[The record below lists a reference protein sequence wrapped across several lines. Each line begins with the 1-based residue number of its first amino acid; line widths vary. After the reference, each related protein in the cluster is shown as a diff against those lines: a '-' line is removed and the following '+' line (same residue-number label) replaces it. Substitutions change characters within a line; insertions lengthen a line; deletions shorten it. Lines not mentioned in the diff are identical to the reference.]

1 MGVEGVEKLNAAGAA
16 IDNTAVKEEKLT
28 RATRTSGDAMGQLL
42 GRLDARVRAERAL
55 QNALQQVNRFEEEGI
70 GTAGERAQAINAATM
85 RYNESIQRISGTK
98 AQDTFL
104 GAGNAARLSAF
115 QIQNLSFQLQD
126 VGQAVLTGQPLFR
139 TFIQQGSQIAQIFG
153 PGVGVAGAIRAVGT
167 GVAQFLLNPLN
178 LLVLGFAGA
187 VAGAGALF
195 TLLRGDTTST
205 VLEKHEDVI
214 KSIKERWEEA
224 EDAAVQYGERAQAA
238 ITFEGRQNIVG
249 LQDRADSELLS
260 LRSTLNAIESIARVR
275 RVFGGVGDLGAG
287 PVSEIANRLAED
299 LRDGTADIQAYNAEV
314 EKLANSDPA
323 DKGLQ
328 KLAKRFTDLTKEVT
342 SLVEASKEANKQLY
356 ELTLLGARTTAAANA
371 REFIGRN
378 AQEAIE
384 LRNRQA
390 AALQGVFARSPGEK
404 AAAAAAGVL
413 AAPVDPNESAEGRNL
428 RAQNAAALALATA
441 EHALSE
447 AQRERKRSLD
457 EAMLSAALDLDLLGK
472 SVGATTALR
481 MEYQLTAQLR
491 AEAAKNGTVID
502 QREIELIKEKTA
514 AIGAYAQQLAE
525 ANALRDAQFAREQF
539 GRSPIQQQVAGAV
552 RSIYGDDYA
561 QNLHGA
567 VASQVRLN
575 EQIKLGADLAKDFVG
590 GFASDLQNGVSA
602 VEALGNAFDR
612 LSARLIDMALD
623 QAINML
629 FANLFGAFGGGTVS
643 AGIGFHAKG
652 NAFDSGNV
660 IPFRRG
666 GVIDRPT
673 LFPMARGMGLMGEDG
688 PEAVMPLKRGA
699 DGRLGVEAGGGGVK
713 VEVVNEIVNNN
724 GSEVRTERRRD
735 GNREINRIIIGSV
748 QTGAARGDL
757 DGVLGG
763 RMGARTRVSRTS

>member
-1 MGVEGVEKLNAAGAA
+1 MTDVVQQAIYRMGVEGVEKLNAAGAA

-287 PVSEIANRLAED
+287 PV
-299 LRDGTADIQAYNAEV
+299 
-314 EKLANSDPA
+314 
-323 DKGLQ
+323 
-328 KLAKRFTDLTKEVT
+328 
-342 SLVEASKEANKQLY
+342 
-356 ELTLLGARTTAAANA
+356 
-371 REFIGRN
+371 
-378 AQEAIE
+378 
-384 LRNRQA
+384 
-390 AALQGVFARSPGEK
+390 
-404 AAAAAAGVL
+404 
-413 AAPVDPNESAEGRNL
+413 
-428 RAQNAAALALATA
+428 
-441 EHALSE
+441 
-447 AQRERKRSLD
+447 
-457 EAMLSAALDLDLLGK
+457 
-472 SVGATTALR
+472 
-481 MEYQLTAQLR
+481 
-491 AEAAKNGTVID
+491 
-502 QREIELIKEKTA
+502 
-514 AIGAYAQQLAE
+514 
-525 ANALRDAQFAREQF
+525 
-539 GRSPIQQQVAGAV
+539 
-552 RSIYGDDYA
+552 
-561 QNLHGA
+561 
-567 VASQVRLN
+567 
-575 EQIKLGADLAKDFVG
+575 
-590 GFASDLQNGVSA
+590 
-602 VEALGNAFDR
+602 
-612 LSARLIDMALD
+612 
-623 QAINML
+623 
-629 FANLFGAFGGGTVS
+629 
-643 AGIGFHAKG
+643 
-652 NAFDSGNV
+652 
-660 IPFRRG
+660 
-666 GVIDRPT
+666 
-673 LFPMARGMGLMGEDG
+673 
-688 PEAVMPLKRGA
+688 
-699 DGRLGVEAGGGGVK
+699 
-713 VEVVNEIVNNN
+713 
-724 GSEVRTERRRD
+724 
-735 GNREINRIIIGSV
+735 
-748 QTGAARGDL
+748 
-757 DGVLGG
+757 
-763 RMGARTRVSRTS
+763 

>member
-1 MGVEGVEKLNAAGAA
+1 MTDVVQQAIYRMGVEGVEKLNAAGAA

-214 KSIKERWEEA
+214 KSIKERGEEA

-390 AALQGVFARSPGEK
+390 TALQGG
-404 AAAAAAGVL
+404 
-413 AAPVDPNESAEGRNL
+413 
-428 RAQNAAALALATA
+428 
-441 EHALSE
+441 
-447 AQRERKRSLD
+447 
-457 EAMLSAALDLDLLGK
+457 
-472 SVGATTALR
+472 
-481 MEYQLTAQLR
+481 
-491 AEAAKNGTVID
+491 
-502 QREIELIKEKTA
+502 
-514 AIGAYAQQLAE
+514 
-525 ANALRDAQFAREQF
+525 F
-539 GRSPIQQQVAGAV
+539 GRSP
-552 RSIYGDDYA
+552 
-561 QNLHGA
+561 
-567 VASQVRLN
+567 
-575 EQIKLGADLAKDFVG
+575 G
-590 GFASDLQNGVSA
+590 G
-602 VEALGNAFDR
+602 
-612 LSARLIDMALD
+612 
-623 QAINML
+623 QA
-629 FANLFGAFGGGTVS
+629 
-643 AGIGFHAKG
+643 
-652 NAFDSGNV
+652 
-660 IPFRRG
+660 
-666 GVIDRPT
+666 
-673 LFPMARGMGLMGEDG
+673 
-688 PEAVMPLKRGA
+688 
-699 DGRLGVEAGGGGVK
+699 
-713 VEVVNEIVNNN
+713 
-724 GSEVRTERRRD
+724 
-735 GNREINRIIIGSV
+735 
-748 QTGAARGDL
+748 
-757 DGVLGG
+757 
-763 RMGARTRVSRTS
+763 